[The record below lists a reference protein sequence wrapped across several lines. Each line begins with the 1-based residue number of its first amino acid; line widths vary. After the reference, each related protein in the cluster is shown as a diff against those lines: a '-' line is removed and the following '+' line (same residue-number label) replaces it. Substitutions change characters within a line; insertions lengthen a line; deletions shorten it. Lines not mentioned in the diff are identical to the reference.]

1 MATSQ
6 GEQHMSLKRDHLQ
19 PDDVHVRVRDG
30 HVMFSNVIAVEGAR
44 RFIYVAGQV
53 SRDVDGKIVGKGDM
67 RVQIEQVCKNI
78 EKCLVAAGASLNDV
92 VETTTYATN
101 LNEFFKHVDVRSKY
115 FEAAMPT
122 STTVEVSRLA
132 GDDFMVE
139 ITARAL
145 VG

>member
-1 MATSQ
+1 
-6 GEQHMSLKRDHLQ
+6 MSFNRDRLQ

-30 HVMFSNVIAVEGAR
+30 HIMFSNVVAVEDAR

-53 SRDVDGKIVGKGDM
+53 SRDVEGKIVGKGDM

-78 EKCLVAAGASLNDV
+78 ERCLVAAGASLDDV

-101 LNEFFKHVDVRSKY
+101 LNDFFRHVDVRSKY
-115 FEAAMPT
+115 FEAAMPA
-122 STTVEVSRLA
+122 STTVEVSGLA

-139 ITARAL
+139 ITARAV

>member
-1 MATSQ
+1 
-6 GEQHMSLKRDHLQ
+6 MSFKRDRLQ

-30 HVMFSNVIAVEGAR
+30 LIMFSNVVAVEDAR

-53 SRDVDGKIVGKGDM
+53 SRDVEGKIVGKGDM

-101 LNEFFKHVDVRSKY
+101 LNEFFRHVDVRSKY
-115 FEAAMPT
+115 FEAAMPA
-122 STTVEVSRLA
+122 STTVEVSGLA

-139 ITARAL
+139 ITARAV

>member
-1 MATSQ
+1 
-6 GEQHMSLKRDHLQ
+6 MSFKRDRLQ
-19 PDDVHVRVRDG
+19 PDDVHVKVRDG
-30 HVMFSNVIAVEGAR
+30 HIMFSNVVAVEDAR

-53 SRDVDGKIVGKGDM
+53 SRDVEGKIVGKGDM

-78 EKCLVAAGASLNDV
+78 ERCLVAAGASLDDV

-101 LNEFFKHVDVRSKY
+101 LNDFFRHVDVRSKY
-115 FEAAMPT
+115 FEAAMPA
-122 STTVEVSRLA
+122 STTVEVSGLA

-139 ITARAL
+139 ITARAV

>member
-1 MATSQ
+1 
-6 GEQHMSLKRDHLQ
+6 MSFNRDRLQ

-30 HVMFSNVIAVEGAR
+30 HIMFSNVVAVEDAR

-53 SRDVDGKIVGKGDM
+53 SRDVEGKIVGKGDM

-101 LNEFFKHVDVRSKY
+101 LNEFFRHVDVRSKY
-115 FEAAMPT
+115 FEAAMPA
-122 STTVEVSRLA
+122 STTVEVSGLA

-139 ITARAL
+139 ITARAV

>member
-1 MATSQ
+1 MAANQ

-30 HVMFSNVIAVEGAR
+30 HTMFSNVIAVEGAR

-53 SRDVDGKIVGKGDM
+53 SRDVEGNIVGKDDM
-67 RVQIEQVCKNI
+67 RAQIEQVCINI
-78 EKCLVAAGASLNDV
+78 EKCLLAAGASLGDV
-92 VETTTYATN
+92 VETTTYATD
-101 LNEFFKHVDVRSKY
+101 LNEFFKHVEVRSKY
-115 FEAAMPT
+115 FEDAMPT
-122 STTVEVSRLA
+122 STTVEVSGLA
-132 GDDFMVE
+132 GDDFLVE